1 MPPACRIMTSAEHEV
16 ILAVTSTGQAAVL
29 TLDGRPVSPVLPE
42 IFKSGFKSLLC
53 PEYQVVVVAQWS
65 GSTLCAVRWTD
76 GAILWRISGVREPH
90 WLTRAGPGR
99 FALTRI
105 GGRCTE
111 HEILTGLE
119 TSAVPRVLHTAGGLQ
134 QRDVLLLRGVRRRG
148 PWTIE
153 WRDGVAGST
162 TAAFRFDDCPDAA
175 AVYPDFALVTVSGSG
190 SLFCL
195 NRDGSE
201 RWRQVPEP
209 ATMRGLVFTDRLE
222 SPVLFSTTLRSA
234 DSRVVFALVSAKSG
248 YQPSL
253 QLWHF
258 DASSGAIL
266 SRRIISRECSA
277 FEPAARSSKLVAP
290 HGILNVQD
298 GVWTRRE
305 FLVPE

>member
-16 ILAVTSTGQAAVL
+16 ILAVTSSGQAAVL

-42 IFKSGFKSLLC
+42 IFRSGFKCLLC
-53 PEYQVVVVAQWS
+53 PELEVVVVAQWS
-65 GSTLCAVRWTD
+65 GSTLCALRWTD
-76 GAILWRISGVREPH
+76 GAILWKISGVREPH

-99 FALTRI
+99 FAITRI

-119 TSAVPRVLHTAGGLQ
+119 TGAAPHVLHTAGGLEH
-134 QRDVLLLRGVRRRG
+134 RDVLLLRGARRRG

-153 WRDGVAGST
+153 WREGTAGST

-209 ATMRGLVFTDRLE
+209 ATVRGLVFTDRLE
-222 SPVLFSTTLRSA
+222 SPVLFSRTLRFA
-234 DSRVVFALVSAKSG
+234 DPRVVCALVSAKSD

-253 QLWHF
+253 QLWHL

-266 SRRIISRECSA
+266 SRRTISRERCA
-277 FEPAARSSKLVAP
+277 FEPAARSSLLVAP
-290 HGILNVQD
+290 HGMLNLQD
-298 GVWTRRE
+298 GAWTSRD
-305 FLVPE
+305 FVVPE